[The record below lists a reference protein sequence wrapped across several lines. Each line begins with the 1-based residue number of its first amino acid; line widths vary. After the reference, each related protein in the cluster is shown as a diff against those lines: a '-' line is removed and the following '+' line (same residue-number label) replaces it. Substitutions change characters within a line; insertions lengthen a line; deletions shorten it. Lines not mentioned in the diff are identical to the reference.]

1 MFRLLL
7 RCALQGLAVA
17 LFFDL
22 ASLCTVLVLYVCVVI
37 AAIVASL
44 FFMSVGL
51 FRDPISCALQSAI
64 PSGHV
69 T

>member
-17 LFFDL
+17 PSFDL
-22 ASLCTVLVLYVCVVI
+22 ASLCTVLDFWACV
-37 AAIVASL
+37 AIVAIAVSL
-44 FFMSVGL
+44 FFMLVGL